1 MKKTRLKILIPTDY
15 SMLARKAAEYAV
27 SLSANLDAEFIL
39 LHCDNLPRPSYAF
52 TTKLDEILRQ
62 ESMETSKQLA
72 ASIRKTTGI
81 DAKISCDFS
90 YGDPI
95 EVLET
100 YSKEHK
106 VDLIVMGTKGES
118 VIQNRIFGSVA
129 SGVLEHISCP
139 TIFVPSAAEANRPS
153 NIAFATDLT
162 NIDEEIAELISFAQF
177 FNATIHVVHVYPDLI
192 DPSTFDEESTKL
204 QLIAETDY
212 PNITFNA
219 VMDSDIIAGLDQF
232 IVSDK
237 PDLLAMFTYKTGI
250 LEYLFNTSYTEE
262 MAMHSRT
269 PLLIMRKK

>member
-1 MKKTRLKILIPTDY
+1 
-15 SMLARKAAEYAV
+15 MLARKAAEYAV

-52 TTKLDEILRQ
+52 TTKLDEILRL
-62 ESMETSKQLA
+62 ESMETSKELA

-162 NIDEEIAELISFAQF
+162 NIDEEIAELISFGQF

>member
-1 MKKTRLKILIPTDY
+1 MKNTRLKILIPTDY
-15 SMLARKAAEYAV
+15 SILARKAAEYAV
-27 SLSANLDAEFIL
+27 SLSVNLDAEFIL
-39 LHCDNLPRPSYAF
+39 LHCDNLPRPAYAF
-52 TTKLDEILRQ
+52 TAKLNEILKQ
-62 ESMETSKQLA
+62 ESIEASRELA
-72 ASIRKTTGI
+72 ASIRRTTGI

-90 YGDPI
+90 HGDPI

-139 TIFVPSAAEANRPS
+139 TIFVPSGAEANRPS

-162 NIDEEIAELISFAQF
+162 NIEEEIAELISFAQF
-177 FNATIHVVHVYPDLI
+177 FNAAIHVVHVYPDLI

-204 QLIAETDY
+204 QLIASTDY

-219 VMDSDIIAGLDQF
+219 VMDSDIISGLDQF

-237 PDLLAMFTYKTGI
+237 PDLVAMFTYKSGI
-250 LEYLFNTSYTEE
+250 LEYLFNTSYTED

>member
-1 MKKTRLKILIPTDY
+1 MKNSRLRILIPTDY
-15 SMLARKAAEYAV
+15 SLLARKAAEYAV
-27 SLSANLDAEFIL
+27 SLSANIDAEYIL

-52 TTKLDEILRQ
+52 TAKLDDILRE
-62 ESMETSKQLA
+62 ESLA
-72 ASIRKTTGI
+72 ASGDLADSIRKSTGI
-81 DAKISCDFS
+81 DAKIRCDFTF
-90 YGDPI
+90 GDPI
-95 EVLET
+95 EVLES
-100 YSKEHK
+100 YSQEHK

-129 SGVLEHISCP
+129 AGVLEHISCP
-139 TIFVPSAAEANRPS
+139 TIFVPSASDARKPE

-162 NIDEEIAELISFAQF
+162 NVDEEIMELISFARF

-204 QLIAETDY
+204 QLIANSDY

-237 PDLLAMFTYKTGI
+237 PDMLAMFTYKTGI

>member
-1 MKKTRLKILIPTDY
+1 MKKARLKILIPTDY
-15 SMLARKAAEYAV
+15 SMLARKAAEYAI

-39 LHCDNLPRPSYAF
+39 LHCDNLPRPAYAF
-52 TTKLDEILRQ
+52 TAKLE
-62 ESMETSKQLA
+62 ETMREE
-72 ASIRKTTGI
+72 SIRVSRELADSIRRTTGI
-81 DAKISCDFS
+81 DAKITCDFA

-100 YSKEHK
+100 YSQEHK
-106 VDLIVMGTKGES
+106 VDLIVMGTKGET

-129 SGVLEHISCP
+129 AGVLEHISCP
-139 TIFVPSAAEANRPS
+139 TIFVPSSAEGNKPE

-162 NIDEEIAELISFAQF
+162 NLDEELAELISFAQF

-204 QLIAETDY
+204 QLIADTDY

-237 PDLLAMFTYKTGI
+237 PDMMAMFTYKTGI
-250 LEYLFNTSYTEE
+250 LEYLFNTSYTED
-262 MAMHSRT
+262 MAMHSQT